1 MIGRHRRDRS
11 RGQALVEF
19 ALAIPIVLLLM
30 LGILDL
36 GRAVFAYNSVA
47 NAARTGVRVAIV
59 NQTFDDVEAAALLE
73 TEGLRQEDTWMDP
86 LDYPYETDPD
96 ACPDLDCVVR
106 VTVSHNWTAATPII
120 SQIVGPIT
128 MSSTSELPVERVSP

>member
-1 MIGRHRRDRS
+1 MIVRHPRDRS

-47 NAARTGVRVAIV
+47 NAARTGARVAIV
-59 NQTFDDVEAAALLE
+59 NQEFSAVEAAALAEAVGLSSVIVEPLE
-73 TEGLRQEDTWMDP
+73 
-86 LDYPYETDPD
+86 YPYAAPGE
-96 ACPDLDCVVR
+96 CPDLDCVIR
-106 VTVSHNWTAATPII
+106 VEVSHDWTAATPII

>member
-1 MIGRHRRDRS
+1 MIVRHPRDRS

-47 NAARTGVRVAIV
+47 NAARTGARVAIV
-59 NQTFDDVEAAALLE
+59 NQEFSAVEAAALAE
-73 TEGLRQEDTWMDP
+73 AVGLSSVIVEP
-86 LDYPYETDPD
+86 GE
-96 ACPDLDCVVR
+96 CPDLDCVIR
-106 VTVSHNWTAATPII
+106 VEVSHDWTAATPII

>member
-1 MIGRHRRDRS
+1 MTLLRHRRDGH

-19 ALAIPIVLLLM
+19 AIAIPIVLLLM

-36 GRAVFAYNSVA
+36 GRAVFAYNSVS

-59 NQTFDDVEAAALLE
+59 NQDFATVRDAALAE
-73 TEGLRQEDTWMDP
+73 AVGLSPVVVQP
-86 LDYPYETDPD
+86 LSYPNAGSEP
-96 ACPDLDCVVR
+96 CPDLDCIVR
-106 VTVSHNWTAATPII
+106 VEVTHDWTAATPII

-128 MSSTSELPVERVSP
+128 MSSASELPVERVSP

>member
-47 NAARTGVRVAIV
+47 NAARTGARVAIV
-59 NQTFDDVEAAALLE
+59 NQEFSAVEAAALAEAVGLSSVIVEPLE
-73 TEGLRQEDTWMDP
+73 
-86 LDYPYETDPD
+86 YPYAAPGE
-96 ACPDLDCVVR
+96 CPDLDCVIR
-106 VTVSHNWTAATPII
+106 VEVSHDWTAATPII

>member
-1 MIGRHRRDRS
+1 MRMRRSGRES

-36 GRAVFAYNSVA
+36 GRAVFAYNSVS
-47 NAARTGVRVAIV
+47 NAARSAVRVAIV
-59 NQTFDDVEAAALLE
+59 NQNYTDVEAAARDE
-73 TEGLRQEDTWMDP
+73 AVGLSP
-86 LDYPYETDPD
+86 LDVSTLTYPYDPGD
-96 ACPDLDCVVR
+96 CPDLDCVVR
-106 VTVSHNWTAATPII
+106 VEVTHDWTAATPII

-128 MSSTSELPVERVSP
+128 ISSASELPLERVSP

>member
-1 MIGRHRRDRS
+1 MILRRARDRS

-36 GRAVFAYNSVA
+36 GRAVFAYNSVS
-47 NAARTGVRVAIV
+47 NAARTGARVAIV
-59 NQTFDDVEAAALLE
+59 NQDFTAVEAAALAE
-73 TEGLRQEDTWMDP
+73 AVGLSPVVVEP
-86 LDYPYETDPD
+86 LSYPYAGSEP
-96 ACPDLDCVVR
+96 CPDLDCVVR
-106 VTVSHNWTAATPII
+106 VEVTHDWTAATPII